1 MSGRTDTD
9 QLEIGVDAMVEA
21 QKWRDPRWGD
31 SAIGGFQYER
41 DGKPWFVIRDHEAER
56 EQEDTVILLG
66 TFSEADFNRE
76 FPRAVHRRLLRKAL
90 AAMDAEERG

>member
-1 MSGRTDTD
+1 MSGWTDTER
-9 QLEIGVDAMVEA
+9 LEIGVDAMIAA

-41 DGKPWFVIRDHEAER
+41 DSRPWFVIRDHEAER
-56 EQEDTVILLG
+56 ERQDTVILLG
-66 TFSEADFNRE
+66 TFCKEEFNRE
-76 FPRAVHRRLLRKAL
+76 FPRAVHRRLLSKAL